1 MSALSALHG
10 FVHTFLSNFFITLPA
25 LRPHGDMS
33 QQIHIVTGANSG
45 LGLELSRHLLRLGT
59 GKLIMAVRNPSKGEA
74 AKRDLLVTTGRDEAS
89 VEIWPLDMDSYTSV
103 KAFAHRAKSLP
114 RVDSIC
120 ANAGISTANFSL
132 SEGIE
137 KSLNVNV
144 ISVFLLF
151 FLLLPK
157 MREHE
162 QTTGHRSSFVIVNS
176 ALHYV
181 ASHKELYPT
190 HDILDRLSDPKKAD
204 MAGRYPLTKL
214 LVTWLVREAAARG
227 GAGTSMPIIN
237 TPNPSF
243 CQSELLREDQR
254 FMAKMAMKYT
264 ARTAECGSRTLYHA
278 VFAGDDS
285 HGQYLTN
292 CHVQA

>member
-1 MSALSALHG
+1 M
-10 FVHTFLSNFFITLPA
+10 VHTFLSNFFITLPA
-25 LRPHGDMS
+25 PQPHGDMS

-59 GKLIMAVRNPSKGEA
+59 GKLIMAVRNPSKGES
-74 AKRDLLVTTGRDEAS
+74 AKCDLLATTGRDEAS
-89 VEIWPLDMDSYTSV
+89 VEIWPLDMDSYTSI
-103 KAFAHRAKSLP
+103 KAFAQRANTLP

-227 GAGTSMPIIN
+227 GDGTSMPIIN

-243 CQSELLREDQR
+243 CQSELLREDER

-264 ARTAECGSRTLYHA
+264 ARTAECGSRTLYHG